1 MGIMAER
8 IEGVK
13 NRAKRSPLSKQPSII
28 GARTSKAGYT
38 SAYMDRELVIS
49 LLLGFVFSVIITAL
63 AYRRGS
69 LSQSG
74 AVGAL
79 IVGTLIFGLGGWVW
93 GVVLGVFFV
102 SSSLLSHFKE
112 REKAAVA
119 EKFEKG
125 HRRDIGQ
132 VFANGGLGALIAVL
146 SAVVPESAGMAGSW
160 FFLFIG
166 VMATVTADTWATEL
180 GTLSKAAPR
189 LITSGRVVEVG
200 TSGGVSA
207 LGTGVSFVG
216 GLLIGLTAG
225 LLAPLAGLLPWS
237 AALAVGLIGAI
248 SGAAGS
254 LIDSLMGATIQQI
267 YYCDT
272 CQKET
277 ERKVHR
283 CGTTTR
289 PLRGWSWM
297 NNDLVNLISS
307 LGGGLVAVVAALLL

>member
-1 MGIMAER
+1 M
-8 IEGVK
+8 
-13 NRAKRSPLSKQPSII
+13 SQ
-28 GARTSKAGYT
+28 
-38 SAYMDRELVIS
+38 S
-49 LLLGFVFSVIITAL
+49 LLPPLALGLVLSLLIAFL
-63 AYRRGS
+63 AWRRDS

-79 IVGTLIFGLGGWVW
+79 VVGTLIFGLGGWVW
-93 GVVLGVFFV
+93 GVLLAVFFI

-125 HRRDIGQ
+125 HRRDMGQ
-132 VFANGGLGALIAVL
+132 VLANGGLGAVIALL
-146 SAVVPESAGMAGSW
+146 SVVVPESAVPAGTW
-160 FFLFIG
+160 FFLFLG

-180 GTLSKAAPR
+180 GTLSKGAPR
-189 LITSGRVVEVG
+189 LITNGRAVEVG
-200 TSGGVSA
+200 TSGGVSP
-207 LGTGVSFVG
+207 LGTGVSFAG

-225 LLAPLAGLLPWS
+225 LLAPVAGLLPWS
-237 AALAVGLIGAI
+237 AALPLALIGAL

-267 YYCDT
+267 YFCDT

-277 ERKVHR
+277 ERSLHR

-289 PLRGWSWM
+289 PLRGWAWM
-297 NNDLVNLISS
+297 HNDMVNLISS
-307 LGGGLVAVVAALLL
+307 LGGGLVAVGLSTALL

>member
-1 MGIMAER
+1 M
-8 IEGVK
+8 V
-13 NRAKRSPLSKQPSII
+13 
-28 GARTSKAGYT
+28 
-38 SAYMDRELVIS
+38 RELIIS
-49 LLLGFVFSVIITAL
+49 LLLGLAFSVIITAL

-74 AVGAL
+74 AAGAL

-102 SSSLLSHFKE
+102 SSSMLSHFKE
-112 REKAAVA
+112 REKASVA

-132 VFANGGLGALIAVL
+132 VFANGGLGAFIAVL
-146 SAVVPESAGMAGSW
+146 SAIAPADYW

-180 GTLSKAAPR
+180 GKAAPR
-189 LITSGRVVEVG
+189 LITSGRTVEVG
-200 TSGGVSA
+200 TSGGVSP

-237 AALAVGLIGAI
+237 AMLPVALIGAL
-248 SGAAGS
+248 SGATGS

-277 ERKVHR
+277 ERKLHR

-289 PLRGWSWM
+289 TLRGWSWM

-307 LGGGLVAVVAALLL
+307 LGGGFTAALLAVALL

>member
-1 MGIMAER
+1 M
-8 IEGVK
+8 
-13 NRAKRSPLSKQPSII
+13 S
-28 GARTSKAGYT
+28 
-38 SAYMDRELVIS
+38 RELIIS
-49 LLLGFVFSVIITAL
+49 VLLGLIFSAIIAFV

-74 AVGAL
+74 AIGAL

-102 SSSLLSHFKE
+102 SSSVLSHFKE

-125 HRRDIGQ
+125 HRRDFGQ
-132 VFANGGLGALIAVL
+132 AMANGGLGALIAIL
-146 SAVVPESAGMAGSW
+146 SAAVPQSAVPNAAW

-180 GTLSKAAPR
+180 GTLSKTAPR
-189 LITSGRVVEVG
+189 LITNGRAVEVG
-200 TSGGVSA
+200 TSGGVST

-225 LLAPLAGLLPWS
+225 VFGAVAGLHLWS
-237 AALAVGLIGAI
+237 AALWVALIGAL
-248 SGAAGS
+248 SGATGS
-254 LIDSLMGATIQQI
+254 LIDSLMGATVQQI
-267 YYCDT
+267 FYCDT
-272 CQKET
+272 CMKET
-277 ERKVHR
+277 ERKIHR

-289 PLRGWSWM
+289 PLRGWSWL
-297 NNDLVNLISS
+297 NNDLVNMLSS
-307 LGGGLVAVVAALLL
+307 LGGGLVAALLMLLLQGML

>member
-1 MGIMAER
+1 MIPE
-8 IEGVK
+8 I
-13 NRAKRSPLSKQPSII
+13 
-28 GARTSKAGYT
+28 
-38 SAYMDRELVIS
+38 VIS
-49 LLLGFVFSVIITAL
+49 LIIGLLFSIIITFL

-74 AVGAL
+74 AAGAL

-125 HRRDIGQ
+125 HRRDIAQ
-132 VFANGGLGALIAVL
+132 VFANGGLGAFIALLSVL
-146 SAVVPESAGMAGSW
+146 VPESAVPADMW

-166 VMATVTADTWATEL
+166 IMATVTADTWATEL

-200 TSGGVSA
+200 TSGGVSP
-207 LGTGVSFVG
+207 LGTGVSFGG

-237 AALAVGLIGAI
+237 ATLPVALIGAL

-254 LIDSLMGATIQQI
+254 LIDSLMGATVQQI

-272 CQKET
+272 CRKET

-297 NNDLVNLISS
+297 NNDLVNLLSS
-307 LGGGLVAVVAALLL
+307 VGGGGAAVLLAALLL

>member
-1 MGIMAER
+1 M
-8 IEGVK
+8 V
-13 NRAKRSPLSKQPSII
+13 P
-28 GARTSKAGYT
+28 
-38 SAYMDRELVIS
+38 ELIIS
-49 LLLGFVFSVIITAL
+49 LLWGLAFSIIITAL
-63 AYRRGS
+63 AYWRGS

-74 AVGAL
+74 AAGAL

-112 REKAAVA
+112 REKASVA

-132 VFANGGLGALIAVL
+132 VFANGGLGALIALL
-146 SAVVPESAGMAGSW
+146 SAVAPADYW

-189 LITSGRVVEVG
+189 LITSGRAVEVG
-200 TSGGVSA
+200 TSGGVSP

-237 AALAVGLIGAI
+237 ATLPVALVGAL

-254 LIDSLMGATIQQI
+254 LIDSLMGATVQQI

-277 ERKVHR
+277 ERKLHR

-307 LGGGLVAVVAALLL
+307 VGGGVVAALLAVALL

>member
-1 MGIMAER
+1 M
-8 IEGVK
+8 
-13 NRAKRSPLSKQPSII
+13 
-28 GARTSKAGYT
+28 T
-38 SAYMDRELVIS
+38 RELLIS
-49 LLLGFVFSVIITAL
+49 LSWGLLLSLVIAFL

-74 AVGAL
+74 AAGAI

-93 GVVLGVFFV
+93 GVVLAVFFI

-132 VFANGGLGALIAVL
+132 VFANGGLGALIAIL
-146 SAVVPESAGMAGSW
+146 SAVAPADYW
-160 FFLFIG
+160 FYLFLG

-189 LITSGRVVEVG
+189 LITTGRTVEVG
-200 TSGGVSA
+200 TSGGVSP

-237 AALAVGLIGAI
+237 AALPLALAGAL

-254 LIDSLMGATIQQI
+254 LIDSLMGATVQQI

-289 PLRGWSWM
+289 PSRGWGWL

-307 LGGGLVAVVAALLL
+307 VGGGLVAVLLASALL

>member
-1 MGIMAER
+1 MSQSVLTSLILGL
-8 IEGVK
+8 V
-13 NRAKRSPLSKQPSII
+13 LSILI
-28 GARTSKAGYT
+28 A
-38 SAYMDRELVIS
+38 
-49 LLLGFVFSVIITAL
+49 FL
-63 AYRRGS
+63 AWRRGS

-79 IVGTLIFGLGGWVW
+79 VVGTLIFGLGGWVW
-93 GVVLGVFFV
+93 GVLLAVFFI

-125 HRRDIGQ
+125 HRRDMGQ
-132 VFANGGLGALIAVL
+132 VLANGGLGAVIAVL
-146 SAVVPESAGMAGSW
+146 SAIVPESVVPQLTW
-160 FFLFIG
+160 FFLFLG

-180 GTLSKAAPR
+180 GTLSKGAPR
-189 LITSGRVVEVG
+189 LITNGRAVEVG
-200 TSGGVSA
+200 TSGGVSP
-207 LGTGVSFVG
+207 LGTGVSFAG

-225 LLAPLAGLLPWS
+225 LLAPVAGLLPWS
-237 AALAVGLIGAI
+237 AALPVAFIGAL

-254 LIDSLMGATIQQI
+254 LIDSLLGATVQQI

-272 CQKET
+272 CAKET
-277 ERKVHR
+277 ERRLHR

-289 PLRGWSWM
+289 PLRGWAWM

-307 LGGGLVAVVAALLL
+307 LGGGVAAVLPAALLRLAV